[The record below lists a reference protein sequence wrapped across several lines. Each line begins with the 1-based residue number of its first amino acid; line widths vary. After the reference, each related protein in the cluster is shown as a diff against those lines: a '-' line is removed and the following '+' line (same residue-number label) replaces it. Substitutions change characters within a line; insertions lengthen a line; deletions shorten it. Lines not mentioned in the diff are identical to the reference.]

1 MLMEIKRKIKLVEI
15 LKEYEALSEVLVSFT
30 EQARKG
36 VTASATADVIV
47 FINAYSF
54 RILSLMK
61 EEGSIS
67 YSEMEDALE
76 IAESILTRLTL
87 QAFDFDVVFP
97 IEMQMFIDTLETAGE
112 RILEVTESLN
122 LDI

>member
-97 IEMQMFIDTLETAGE
+97 IEMQMFIDTLETVGE